1 MTKYEVMY
9 IVRPTVEGEDLK
21 KVINDINNIFT
32 SRGSKINETK
42 ELGLKDLAYEIEGFK
57 KGFYVWMSVEANN
70 DSVNEYNR
78 VVRINENII
87 RDIIVNDE
95 E

>member
-70 DSVNEYNR
+70 DAVNEYNR

>member
-9 IVRPTVEGEDLK
+9 IVRPTTEGEALK
-21 KVINDINNIFT
+21 KVIDDINNIFT

-42 ELGLKDLAYEIEGFK
+42 EMGLKELAYEIEGFK
-57 KGFYVWMSVEANN
+57 KGFYVWMDVEANN
-70 DSVNEYNR
+70 DSINEFNR

-87 RDIIVNDE
+87 RDIVVKDE

>member
-9 IVRPTVEGEDLK
+9 IVRPTVEGEALK
-21 KVINDINNIFT
+21 KVIDDIANIFT
-32 SRGSKINETK
+32 SRGSKVNETK
-42 ELGLKDLAYEIEGFK
+42 EMGLKELAYEIEGFK
-57 KGFYVWMSVEANN
+57 KGFYVWMNVEANN
-70 DSVNEYNR
+70 DAVNEYNR

-87 RDIIVNDE
+87 RDIIVKDE

>member
-9 IVRPTVEGEDLK
+9 IVRPTVEGEALK
-21 KVINDINNIFT
+21 KVIEDINAIFT

-42 ELGLKDLAYEIEGFK
+42 EIGLKELAYEIEGFK
-57 KGFYVWMSVEANN
+57 KGFYVWMDVEANN
-70 DSVNEYNR
+70 DSVNEFNR

-87 RDIIVNDE
+87 RDIVVKDE

>member
-21 KVINDINNIFT
+21 KVINDISNIFT
-32 SRGSKINETK
+32 SRGSKVNEIK

-57 KGFYVWMSVEANN
+57 KGFYVLMNVEANN
-70 DSVNEYNR
+70 DAVSEYNR

-87 RDIIVNDE
+87 RDIIVKD
-95 E
+95 